1 MNKKLIALTMAVTI
15 TTVSEPLVANA
26 MPLTTVTAKAAQ
38 QRDKVISAKKVRVGD
53 QLKPGYYR
61 ITVPKG
67 EATIK
72 GDKMNVTIGAKKSSN
87 HVTSYTIELKKGD
100 QLTISKK
107 TKVRFQP
114 IEHMNRSG
122 QTDLTAGVWEVGTDL
137 EPGNY
142 RIAKTSNTNS
152 GIVQIE
158 DEANGQIENVPGDQQ
173 GSVVDQQVQLKK
185 GQQIKTNFDQLR
197 LVKAE

>member
-15 TTVSEPLVANA
+15 TTVGEPLVANA
-26 MPLTTVTAKAAQ
+26 VPLTTVTAKAAQ
-38 QRDKVISAKKVRVGD
+38 QKDKVISAKKVRVGD

-87 HVTSYTIELKKGD
+87 HVTSYTMELKKGD
-100 QLTISKK
+100 RLTINKK

-114 IEHMNRSG
+114 IDHMNRAG

-152 GIVQIE
+152 GMVQVE

-185 GQQIKTNFDQLR
+185 GQQIRTNFDQLR

>member
-1 MNKKLIALTMAVTI
+1 MNKKLITLTMAVTI
-15 TTVSEPLVANA
+15 TTVGEPLVANA
-26 MPLTTVTAKAAQ
+26 VPLTTITAKASQ

-67 EATIK
+67 EATIE
-72 GDKMNVTIGAKKSSN
+72 GDKMKVTIGARKSSN
-87 HVTSYTIELKKGD
+87 HVTSYTMELKKGD
-100 QLTISKK
+100 KLTINKK
-107 TKVRFQP
+107 MKVRFQP
-114 IEHMNRSG
+114 IDHMTRAG

-152 GIVQIE
+152 GMVQVE
-158 DEANGQIENVPGDQQ
+158 DEANGQIENIPGNQ
-173 GSVVDQQVQLKK
+173 GSSVVNQEVKLKK
-185 GQQIKTNFDQLR
+185 GQQFRTNFDQLR